1 MKTYTAKVRATPR
14 GAVELEPGDEEATV
28 YGTVEIA
35 WYPDRLEVTAL
46 DAGLAEV
53 TAARTTENGED
64 VVLELRP
71 PNVDEL
77 PDEVPGAD

>member
-1 MKTYTAKVRATPR
+1 MKTYTAKVRATPQ
-14 GAVELEPGDEEATV
+14 GAVELEPGDDGATV

-35 WYPDRLEVTAL
+35 WYADHLEVTAL
-46 DAGLAEV
+46 GAGLADV
-53 TAARTTENGED
+53 TAARTTENED